1 MIFFPIGVV
10 PDIKRVKYFVLIT
23 VGEIN
28 FEVAKLFDSCCPIR
42 DSAMRE
48 GSVDTSHYCFL

>member
-28 FEVAKLFDSCCPIR
+28 FEVAKLFDSC
-42 DSAMRE
+42 
-48 GSVDTSHYCFL
+48 GSVRDTGMCRGWIGTSRYCVL